1 MNLPLSWLKDYM
13 ELDID
18 AKTYCDAMTMSG
30 SKVEGYEE
38 TGGGF
43 TGVVLGK
50 ILEVRRHENSDHM
63 FICQVEIAPGEV
75 VQIVT
80 GAPNTVCGFAA
91 VATVGATLPGG
102 ITIKKGKLRGETSL
116 GMLCSHEELG
126 LSASQ
131 VPGAADDGI
140 IIFPGDMGFSV
151 GTDINK
157 VLGLSE
163 TVVEFEIT
171 SNRPDCLSVNGL
183 ARETAA
189 TFGLDFHLPEVSV
202 KGSGGDVN
210 DYAKVSIKDSDLCSR
225 YTARVVKNVKIAPS
239 PQWMQDRLAACGV
252 RPINNIVDI
261 TNYVLLEYNQPMHAF
276 DINFLANHEI
286 IVRRAKEGEKITTL
300 DEVERTLSSDML
312 VIADPEKAV
321 AVAGVM
327 GGFNSEITDETKT
340 ILFESAM
347 FCGPSVRRTAQRLGL
362 RTEASARYEKGLD
375 AQNTYPAVMR
385 ACQLVELLGAGE
397 VIDGVIDVDFSDKTP
412 RRIPFDPA
420 WINGFLGAEI
430 DRAFMEKALMSLGVC
445 DRRKQR
451 CGAFLARRRGGACRR
466 GGGGCQA
473 LRLQ

>member
-1 MNLPLSWLKDYM
+1 M
-13 ELDID
+13 
-18 AKTYCDAMTMSG
+18 
-30 SKVEGYEE
+30 
-38 TGGGF
+38 
-43 TGVVLGK
+43 
-50 ILEVRRHENSDHM
+50 
-63 FICQVEIAPGEV
+63 
-75 VQIVT
+75 
-80 GAPNTVCGFAA
+80 
-91 VATVGATLPGG
+91 
-102 ITIKKGKLRGETSL
+102 
-116 GMLCSHEELG
+116 
-126 LSASQ
+126 
-131 VPGAADDGI
+131 
-140 IIFPGDMGFSV
+140 

-362 RTEASARYEKGLD
+362 RTEG
-375 AQNTYPAVMR
+375 
-385 ACQLVELLGAGE
+385 
-397 VIDGVIDVDFSDKTP
+397 
-412 RRIPFDPA
+412 
-420 WINGFLGAEI
+420 
-430 DRAFMEKALMSLGVC
+430 
-445 DRRKQR
+445 QR
-451 CGAFLARRRGGACRR
+451 PL
-466 GGGGCQA
+466 
-473 LRLQ
+473 